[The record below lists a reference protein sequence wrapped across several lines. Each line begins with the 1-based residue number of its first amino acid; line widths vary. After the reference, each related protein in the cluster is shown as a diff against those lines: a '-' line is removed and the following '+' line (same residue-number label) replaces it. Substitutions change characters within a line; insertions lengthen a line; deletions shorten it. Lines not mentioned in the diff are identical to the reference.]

1 MSYCESVGIRL
12 AAVSERV
19 ARASGLLRTRVEF
32 EREQQN
38 QALLADMNRRAAM
51 QLRLQETVEGLS
63 VAAISYYA
71 TGLMSYIF
79 KALSEAGLP
88 IDPSLASGIAV
99 VPIVIAVALALRAA
113 RKRLMRN

>member
-1 MSYCESVGIRL
+1 
-12 AAVSERV
+12 V

-32 EREQQN
+32 EREHQN

-71 TGLMSYIF
+71 TGLVSYVF
-79 KALSEAGLP
+79 KAMSEAGLP
-88 IDPSLASGIAV
+88 IDPGLASGIAV
-99 VPIVIAVALALRAA
+99 VPIVIAVALALRAT
-113 RKRLMRN
+113 RKRLMSSDGKQ